1 MSLTFLK
8 KTTSVGDV
16 AKLLGYKP
24 KTLAYILYAKPTSS
38 RYTEIEI
45 NKKNGGTRT
54 LSIPDDRLK
63 LVQRRLSSLL
73 QDCIDEIYGS
83 TELHDDAQRPD
94 RIAHGFK
101 RKRSI
106 ITNARQHKNK
116 RYVFNL
122 DLKDFFPSI
131 NFGRVRGFFIQNR
144 HFELTPKT
152 ATVLAQIACYKNA
165 LPQGS
170 PCSPVI
176 SNLIGHI
183 LDIRINSLARKAR
196 CVYTRYADDLTFSTN
211 LKVFPKDIAVQLNED
226 DHNWE
231 AGNKLKRII
240 ERSGF
245 SINKKKTRM
254 QYTTSRQEVTGL
266 TVNKRINTPK
276 FYRKKVR
283 AMVHNIVKTGQF
295 QIMNEGEK
303 QDGELTQLHGM
314 LGFIYHVD
322 FVNSTLQKVPEN
334 EFKTSIES
342 VYRQFL
348 IYKYFYATEAPILL
362 CEGKTDNVYI
372 THAIRQLASFYPT
385 IAGIESDGKIT
396 INIRQFRYTNTSTS
410 RILKLRGGT
419 ANLASFIH
427 SYKNA
432 IKKFSAPGMKHP
444 VIILVDNDSGADS
457 ILSLAK
463 QIIKKQQD
471 RHSDFIHLKNNLY
484 VILTPL
490 VGAAE
495 QSKIEDCFNESA
507 LNIPLHGKSFTAKND
522 YDNTTHYGK
531 SHFAYQV
538 VEKHAD
544 KIDFSGFKPV
554 LDRITAVIE
563 HYNLS
568 IAPEQ

>member
-8 KTTSVGDV
+8 KTTSVSDF
-16 AKLLGYKP
+16 ATLLGYKP
-24 KTLAYILYAKPTSS
+24 KTLAYILYAKPIAS
-38 RYTEIEI
+38 RYTDIEI

-54 LSIPDDRLK
+54 ISIPDDRLK

-73 QDCIDEIYGS
+73 LDCVDEIFMS
-83 TELHDDAQRPD
+83 TELHDGTRRPD

-101 RKRSI
+101 RNRSI

-131 NFGRVRGFFIQNR
+131 NFGRIRGFFIENK
-144 HFELTPKT
+144 HFQLSPKT
-152 ATVLAQIACYKNA
+152 ATILAQIACYNNA

-170 PCSPVI
+170 PCSPVV

-183 LDIRINSLARKAR
+183 LDIRINSLARNVR
-196 CVYTRYADDLTFSTN
+196 CAYSRYADDLTFSTN
-211 LKVFPKDIAVQLNED
+211 LKVFPKDIAVQVSGD
-226 DHNWE
+226 DHNWD

-254 QYTTSRQEVTGL
+254 QYMTSRQEVTGL
-266 TVNKRINTPK
+266 TVNKRINTSK
-276 FYRKKVR
+276 SYRKNVR
-283 AMVHNIVKTGQF
+283 AMVHRVVKTGQF
-295 QIMNEGEK
+295 QIMTEGEEQEGK
-303 QDGELTQLHGM
+303 LTQLHGM

-322 FVNSTLQKVPEN
+322 FVNSILQKVPEK
-334 EFKTSIES
+334 EFKPSIES

-348 IYKYFYATEAPILL
+348 IYKFFYATEAPILL

-372 THAIRQLASFYPT
+372 THAIRQLASSYPT
-385 IAGIESDGKIT
+385 IAEVKSEGKIT
-396 INIRQFRYTNTSTS
+396 IKVRQFRYTNTTTS

-419 ANLASFIH
+419 GNLKDFINN
-427 SYKNA
+427 YKHA

-444 VIILVDNDSGADS
+444 IIILVDNDDGANS
-457 ILSLAK
+457 ILSIAK
-463 QIIKKQQD
+463 QITKKQQD
-471 RHSDFIHLKNNLY
+471 RNSEFIHLINNLY

-490 VGAAE
+490 AGTSE
-495 QSKIEDCFNESA
+495 QSKIEDCFSA
-507 LNIPLHGKSFTAKND
+507 RTLNIPLKGKIFTTNNE

-531 SHFAYQV
+531 SHFAYQI

-544 KIDFSGFKPV
+544 KIDFSGFKPI
-554 LDRITAVIE
+554 LDRIMAVIE

-568 IAPEQ
+568 IATNQ